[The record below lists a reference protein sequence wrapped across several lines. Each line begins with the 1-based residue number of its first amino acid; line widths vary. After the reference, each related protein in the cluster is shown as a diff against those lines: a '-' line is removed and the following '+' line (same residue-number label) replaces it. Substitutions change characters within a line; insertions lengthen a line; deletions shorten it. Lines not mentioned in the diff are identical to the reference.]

1 MRAEIAMI
9 LERFADRPM
18 IELKDKYEMLA
29 LLDTGAR
36 FPVWTGTISDLELL
50 GAKRIKRKVE
60 YSGFGG
66 KVTGDIYRIP
76 ILTLTDGVG
85 ALNFPQLPIVTNEKL
100 SGDEIPFQMILS
112 ATMFKNLI
120 YTIDDKH
127 HRLII
132 QVPDDESCVR
142 NAAVNT
148 ENGLQILIN

>member
-1 MRAEIAMI
+1 MRAELI
-9 LERFADRPM
+9 LSLAEETDRP
-18 IELKDKYEMLA
+18 ITRLLNHYKIAA

-36 FPVWTGTISDLELL
+36 FPVWTGDVKELEML
-50 GAKRIKRKVE
+50 GAEPIKRRIE

-66 KVTGDIYRIP
+66 ATTGDVYRIP
-76 ILTLTDGVG
+76 VLTLTDGVN
-85 ALNFPQLPIVTNEKL
+85 AINFPQLPIVTNEKL

-148 ENGLQILIN
+148 ENGLQILFN